1 MRFVFTK
8 LGENVIRLVE
18 NHNFHKNGFFFQI
31 TRENIELYLSAK
43 FAYFPHK
50 SQKVLNSIK
59 LLCVN
64 KS

>member
-1 MRFVFTK
+1 MTIF
-8 LGENVIRLVE
+8 I
-18 NHNFHKNGFFFQI
+18 KNGFFFQI
-31 TRENIELYLSAK
+31 TRENIELYLSVK

-50 SQKVLNSIK
+50 SQKELNSIK